1 MAKKNVL
8 ANSDMPKKELRK
20 LYKEIKD
27 DMKVK
32 SKDLDVIFEIAMSDR
47 ENLFPNQ
54 NKDTE
59 EECLRNW
66 IKRYTQSVKNLPS
79 SHKGETKKTCS
90 DPALA
95 KIVKIACGLDDDEI
109 EEMERAHNL
118 FMSAE
123 NIQGELL
130 EEYIARNV
138 EDSGWIW
145 CAGNTLRAVDF
156 CKKDGS
162 ALLQVKNKNNT
173 ENSSSSAIR
182 NGTEIKKWYRLKT
195 KRKKTNP
202 EPSYEWDKLNDIING
217 DLDYDEEPCEMSEKD
232 YQHFL
237 KKVAK
242 RNPGIILEGEL
253 WIKDTDK

>member
-1 MAKKNVL
+1 MAKENVL
-8 ANSDMPKKELRK
+8 ANSDMSPKELRK

-32 SKDLDVIFEIAMSDR
+32 SKDLDVIFEVAMLDR

-54 NKDTE
+54 NKDSE
-59 EECLRNW
+59 EKCLKSW
-66 IKRYTQSVKNLPS
+66 ISRYVQSRENPPS
-79 SHKGETKKTCS
+79 THIGEAKKTCS
-90 DPALA
+90 DPALT

-109 EEMERAHNL
+109 EDMEKAHNL

-130 EEYIARNV
+130 EEYIAQNV
-138 EDSGWIW
+138 KDSGWIW
-145 CAGNTLRAVDF
+145 CSGNTLRAVDF

-162 ALLQVKNKNNT
+162 ALLQVKNKDNT

-182 NGTEIKKWYRLKT
+182 NGTRIKKWYRLKT
-195 KRKKTNP
+195 KNKKKKP
-202 EPSYEWDKLNDIING
+202 EPSYKWDKLNDIINN
-217 DLDYDEEPCEMSEKD
+217 DLDDEEEPCEMSEKD

-237 KKVAK
+237 KEVAK
-242 RNPGIILEGEL
+242 SNPDIITE
-253 WIKDTDK
+253 D